1 MSKDLLQLMK
11 LVKVSKYKE
20 TPPLKLLYE
29 MFHEIE
35 TTLHYGRYR
44 SWEILIE
51 LLANW
56 IVEKEDYSLGS
67 LSCKAFDG
75 LELRYKDLYNHLKEL
90 DLFNAYVTAAKD
102 SPWDYI
108 GEIFLEQELVGPGQN
123 LTPRAVVELMTAMVY
138 GTRKVD
144 GEAEWFT
151 YNSYLNYVTWYTL
164 THHTPP
170 RHLKSM
176 DLPLHTQ
183 LDPCVGTGRFL
194 IVASQMFPKANLV
207 LFGIEINLSLYR
219 ACLVNMSLLS
229 NHPFSIICADALR
242 LDPNKTGPTSK
253 IWDYG
258 NQWLPPDMSMFY
270 WKPPPIWH
278 DRFSLK
284 TFTEIKK

>member
-1 MSKDLLQLMK
+1 LQLMK

-123 LTPRAVVELMTAMVY
+123 LTPRAVVELMTEMVY
-138 GTRKVD
+138 AGWNP
-144 GEAEWFT
+144 EAELLC
-151 YNSYLNYVTWYTL
+151 YNSYQQYLLWYYRTY
-164 THHTPP
+164 HVPP
-170 RHLKSM
+170 THLKPM
-176 DLPLHTQ
+176 EYPLKTQ

-194 IVASQMFPKANLV
+194 IVASQMFPKAPLV
-207 LFGIEINLSLYR
+207 FFGIEINLSLYR
-219 ACLVNMSLLS
+219 ACLVNMALLS
-229 NHPFSIICADALR
+229 KHPYTIICADALR
-242 LDPNKTGPTSK
+242 LDPHKSGPTSK
-253 IWDYG
+253 LWDWG
-258 NQWLPPDMSMFY
+258 NRWVLPDLSAFY

-278 DRFSLK
+278 DRFSLEA
-284 TFTEIKK
+284 FTKMKQRS